1 VFGKSLKLF
10 NLFGFSVKVDVSW
23 IVIAVLVAWSL
34 SVGFFPQKIENLS
47 SRTYWLMG
55 IVGALGLFASIIFHE
70 MCHSLVARQFGLQ
83 MKGITLFIF
92 GGVAEMEEEP
102 PSAKAEFVMAIAGPI
117 SSIIL
122 ATGFYAVYFIG
133 GRGLWP
139 QPINAIFGYL
149 GMINGVLAV
158 FNMVPAFP
166 LDGGRMLRA
175 ALWHW
180 KDNIKWATRIASYT
194 GSVFGTFLII
204 MGVLNVLAGHFVGGM
219 WWFLIGMFLRGAARM
234 SYQQL
239 VTRQALEGE
248 PVSRF
253 MESSPVTVPIST
265 SIQDLVENYVYKYHF
280 KMFPV
285 VQNGSLMG
293 CITTRNVKETPKEEW
308 SSRSVGEVK
317 MECSSDN
324 TIPPDADSVK
334 VLAKMRKANISRLL
348 VVENDKLLGIVSL
361 KDLLEFLALK
371 VELEEES

>member
-34 SVGFFPQKIENLS
+34 SVGFFPQRIESLS

-180 KDNIKWATRIASYT
+180 KSNIKWATRIASYT
-194 GSVFGTFLII
+194 GSGFGMFLII
-204 MGVLNVLAGHFVGGM
+204 MGVLNVLGGNFVGGM
-219 WWFLIGMFLRGAARM
+219 LVV
-234 SYQQL
+234 SYWDVPSGRRQDVL
-239 VTRQALEGE
+239 STTCNPTGTRRRTGQPFHGVE
-248 PVSRF
+248 PCYG
-253 MESSPVTVPIST
+253 THIN
-265 SIQDLVENYVYKYHF
+265 IY
-280 KMFPV
+280 
-285 VQNGSLMG
+285 
-293 CITTRNVKETPKEEW
+293 
-308 SSRSVGEVK
+308 SRSG
-317 MECSSDN
+317 
-324 TIPPDADSVK
+324 
-334 VLAKMRKANISRLL
+334 RKLRL
-348 VVENDKLLGIVSL
+348 
-361 KDLLEFLALK
+361 
-371 VELEEES
+371 